1 MNDLQFENEEQ
12 FCTANALETDAT
24 IRAYSPILH
33 PCLNLKI
40 ATNLNK
46 LDVYA
51 TSDFKSL
58 QKMQWIGLLKQEER
72 ERERQKVSK

>member
-1 MNDLQFENEEQ
+1 
-12 FCTANALETDAT
+12 
-24 IRAYSPILH
+24 
-33 PCLNLKI
+33 LNLKI

-51 TSDFKSL
+51 TSDFKIL

-72 ERERQKVSK
+72 EREREREAKSKQMKQIHDIFSHSQPWPTSPNLTH

>member
-1 MNDLQFENEEQ
+1 
-12 FCTANALETDAT
+12 
-24 IRAYSPILH
+24 
-33 PCLNLKI
+33 LNLKI

-51 TSDFKSL
+51 TSYFKSL

-72 ERERQKVSK
+72 DTERDRERERQKVSK

>member
-1 MNDLQFENEEQ
+1 
-12 FCTANALETDAT
+12 
-24 IRAYSPILH
+24 
-33 PCLNLKI
+33 LNLKI

-51 TSDFKSL
+51 TSDLKSL

-72 ERERQKVSK
+72 EREAKSKQMKQIHDIFSHSQPWPTSPNLTH

>member
-1 MNDLQFENEEQ
+1 
-12 FCTANALETDAT
+12 
-24 IRAYSPILH
+24 
-33 PCLNLKI
+33 LNLKI

-72 ERERQKVSK
+72 DTERDRERERQKVSK